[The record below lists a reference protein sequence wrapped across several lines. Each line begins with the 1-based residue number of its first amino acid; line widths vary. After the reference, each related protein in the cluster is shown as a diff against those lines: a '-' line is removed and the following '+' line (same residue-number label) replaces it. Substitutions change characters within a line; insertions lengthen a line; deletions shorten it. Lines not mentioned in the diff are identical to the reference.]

1 MRLFLSE
8 YNVNVNSVNFFLD
21 TSLHLACK
29 IGSIVCIRLLLEYGA
44 DTNVKNKAG
53 KKPSEVIGVVIYS
66 QEFATDKLGITKEDV
81 EKYGPPR
88 ALKYKNCNILIPI
101 PSYRAVKKIVKNME
115 KYG

>member
-1 MRLFLSE
+1 MLSHTVE
-8 YNVNVNSVNFFLD
+8 
-21 TSLHLACK
+21 
-29 IGSIVCIRLLLEYGA
+29 LEG
-44 DTNVKNKAG
+44 DDV
-53 KKPSEVIGVVIYS
+53 SVVIYS

-115 KYG
+115 NNKVENLSDDEISVKIAENFFK

>member
-1 MRLFLSE
+1 MLSHTVE
-8 YNVNVNSVNFFLD
+8 
-21 TSLHLACK
+21 
-29 IGSIVCIRLLLEYGA
+29 LEG
-44 DTNVKNKAG
+44 DDV
-53 KKPSEVIGVVIYS
+53 SVVIYS

-115 KYG
+115 DNKVENLSDDEISVKIAENFFK